1 MKIKMNSVKFVSI
14 CGSIISA
21 TAELHLLL
29 LLVKE
34 APLGSGL
41 QPVGM
46 WSSLVVVSHPTAAL
60 HQSRRL

>member
-1 MKIKMNSVKFVSI
+1 MNLGEFLSI

-21 TAELHLLL
+21 SADLHLLL
-29 LLVKE
+29 LLLAKE

-41 QPVGM
+41 QPGRM

>member
-1 MKIKMNSVKFVSI
+1 MNSMEFLSI

-21 TAELHLLL
+21 SAELHLLL
-29 LLVKE
+29 LLGKE

-41 QPVGM
+41 QPVKM
-46 WSSLVVVSHPTAAL
+46 SSSLVVSHPTAAL